1 MVDASV
7 VVLDVVEA
15 NDATVVDVLEVAN
28 AAVLDV
34 QCGNYRIFL
43 SIRFYVK
50 SKLINLNSQK
60 FAI

>member
-50 SKLINLNSQK
+50 SKL
-60 FAI
+60 AHM